1 MITAHGSQ
9 LRGTPAA
16 ARRWRRE
23 LRHNGR
29 VNPIQEQFLLTAGSA
44 VTLLRDPAVAAAWD
58 RPAVLA
64 GFKVSGLAG
73 HLARQIFL
81 VPRLLAQPLPDGPAL
96 SLLGHYAAV
105 PWVVTAGTASDAN
118 PPGPGGPD
126 QDADPVIAGGEAE
139 AAIGPA
145 ALATSAGAATAA
157 LTTALPAEP
166 PGRLVHLPWG
176 PWNLSLDDFL
186 VTRMMEI
193 LVHSDD
199 LALSAAVPTPALP
212 PEVTDRVLGLLVRL
226 AARTHG
232 PTPVLRALSRAERAP
247 ATIAAF

>member
-1 MITAHGSQ
+1 MNLT
-9 LRGTPAA
+9 
-16 ARRWRRE
+16 
-23 LRHNGR
+23 
-29 VNPIQEQFLLTAGSA
+29 QEQFLLTAGSA
-44 VTLLRDPAVAAAWD
+44 VTLLHDPAVTAAWD

-81 VPRLLAQPLPDGPAL
+81 VPRLLAQPIPDGPAL
-96 SLLGHYAAV
+96 SLLGHYATV
-105 PWVVTAGTASDAN
+105 PWVVAG
-118 PPGPGGPD
+118 PPRPGDEPD
-126 QDADPVIAGGEAE
+126 RVIAGGEAE

-145 ALATSAGAATAA
+145 ALAATAAAATAA
-157 LTTALPAEP
+157 LGAALPAEP

-176 PWNLSLDDFL
+176 PWELSLDDFL

-199 LALSAAVPTPALP
+199 LALSAGVPTPALP
-212 PEVTDRVLGLLVRL
+212 LEITDRILGLLVTL
-226 AARTHG
+226 AARAHG

>member
-1 MITAHGSQ
+1 MGS
-9 LRGTPAA
+9 
-16 ARRWRRE
+16 
-23 LRHNGR
+23 
-29 VNPIQEQFLLTAGSA
+29 VNPIQEQFLQTAGSA
-44 VTLLRDPAVAAAWD
+44 VALLRDPAVAAAWD
-58 RPAVLA
+58 QPAVLA

-81 VPRLLAQPLPDGPAL
+81 VPRLLAQPIPDGPAL
-96 SLLGHYAAV
+96 SLLGHYEAV
-105 PWVVTAGTASDAN
+105 PWVVAAPPSPPDPASPDPAS
-118 PPGPGGPD
+118 PYPASPD
-126 QDADPVIAGGEAE
+126 QEPDRVIAGGEAE
-139 AAIGPA
+139 AAIGAA
-145 ALATSAGAATAA
+145 ALAASAAATVTA
-157 LTTALPAEP
+157 LTAALPAEP

-176 PWNLSLDDFL
+176 PWNLPLDDFL

-199 LALSAAVPTPALP
+199 LALSAGVPTPALP
-212 PEVTDRVLGLLVRL
+212 QPVTDLVLGLLVKV